1 MQKILQKYIKKWK
14 IDKKTM
20 YMIENKK
27 NIMSINKSLV
37 TEINPFKIKILE
49 VKENKKYR
57 FFLNNY
63 YERKVL
69 LKSKKIKFEIKRIIE
84 KIIYFNN

>member
-1 MQKILQKYIKKWK
+1 
-14 IDKKTM
+14 
-20 YMIENKK
+20 
-27 NIMSINKSLV
+27 MSINKSLL

-57 FFLNNY
+57 LFLNNY

-84 KIIYFNN
+84 KIIYFNNQNQK